1 MIRMWSLIKFAL
13 EPRTYL
19 WVDVVFIRE
28 TPKAI
33 LIIFNGR
40 KAWIPKAWIART
52 KQGEGRT
59 IKITILS
66 RQSLCQTGR
75 DPASVKAMAG

>member
-40 KAWIPKAWIART
+40 KAWIPKAWIARI
-52 KQGEGRT
+52 KQMGGRNSK
-59 IKITILS
+59 IKIS
-66 RQSLCQTGR
+66 EHHW
-75 DPASVKAMAG
+75 AKKFV